1 MFGFVTDVIE
11 DGLDVMGGLLE
22 GELPSKRQV
31 ASLVNAGMT
40 IYTISEITGVAS
52 DVLENML
59 DD

>member
-1 MFGFVTDVIE
+1 MFGFVTDAIE
-11 DGLDVMGGLLE
+11 DGLDVVGGLLE

-31 ASLVNAGMT
+31 ASLVNAGMS
-40 IYTISEITGVAS
+40 IYAISEVTGIAS